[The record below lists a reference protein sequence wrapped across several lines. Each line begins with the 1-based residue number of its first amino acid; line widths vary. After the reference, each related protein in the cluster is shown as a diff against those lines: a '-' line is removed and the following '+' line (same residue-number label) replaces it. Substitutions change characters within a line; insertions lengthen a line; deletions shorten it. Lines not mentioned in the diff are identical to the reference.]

1 MGAGVFSPGAHV
13 LASLI
18 PFLVAVMMF
27 LASLDLSIGPD
38 SFRGSVW
45 GVLAANLAV
54 AFLGYFLFLPVDR
67 DLALVAFTTGVT
79 PTAISAPVII
89 DFLDGRVGYV
99 VASVLITNL
108 FMALTL
114 PFILPLV
121 VGTEAGIS
129 TAVLLRSVLLVV
141 CLPLGLARGVSYL
154 PENFHR
160 AIGRGKP
167 LSFYVWLVALFLVT
181 AKSSHFIQDDLTVPA
196 EKLLAIAA
204 ISFVICVVNFS
215 LGALI
220 GGKQYRR
227 EASQALGQKN
237 NSFTIW
243 LALTFI
249 NPVVALGPTC
259 YVLYHNA
266 YNSFQLFAF
275 DRKRRRGNT

>member
-1 MGAGVFSPGAHV
+1 
-13 LASLI
+13 
-18 PFLVAVMMF
+18 
-27 LASLDLSIGPD
+27 
-38 SFRGSVW
+38 VW
-45 GVLAANLAV
+45 RVLAANLAI
-54 AFLGYFLFLPVDR
+54 AFLGYFLFLPVDH
-67 DLALVAFTTGVT
+67 DLALVAFLTGVT

-108 FMALTL
+108 FMAFML
-114 PFILPLV
+114 PFVLPLV

-129 TAVLLRSVLLVV
+129 TTGALRSVLLVV
-141 CLPLGLARGVSYL
+141 CIPLCLSRGVSYL
-154 PENFHR
+154 PEKVCR
-160 AIGRGKP
+160 VIGRWKP

-181 AKSSHFIQDDLTVPA
+181 AKSSHFMQNDMTVPA
-196 EKLLAIAA
+196 GKLCAIAA

-215 LGALI
+215 VGALL

-237 NSFTIW
+237 NSLTIW

-266 YNSFQLFAF
+266 YNSLQLLAF
-275 DRKRRRGNT
+275 ERKRRRGNT